1 MLQLF
6 APGSLGVR
14 PLADSSHRAS
24 NQSRLLQSL
33 LWRQGHRVTSGMLV
47 SDPPVSYR
55 KKWPLCFRRLEI
67 AVWVW
72 PTAEGR
78 RKVTLWAVSVQS
90 QSQTHR
96 DLQFNVMA
104 ESWCVQ
110 VPILQSTVFLLV
122 SCKSWIFGLML
133 PRSNP
138 HITQHYVSGL
148 SRQTLVNNIY
158 IKPGPATKDSEFHS
172 TLIACYGSMRVNREK
187 KHIVT
192 QKTMCRVKS

>member
-90 QSQTHR
+90 QSQTYR

-158 IKPGPATKDSEFHS
+158 IKPGPATKDSVSFNADCVLWEHEGQQRKKTHS
-172 TLIACYGSMRVNREK
+172 
-187 KHIVT
+187 HP
-192 QKTMCRVKS
+192 